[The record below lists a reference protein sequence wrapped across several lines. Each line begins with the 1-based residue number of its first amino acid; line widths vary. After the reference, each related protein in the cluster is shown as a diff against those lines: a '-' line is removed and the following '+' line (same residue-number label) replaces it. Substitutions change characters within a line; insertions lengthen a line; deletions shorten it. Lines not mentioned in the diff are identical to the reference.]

1 MSHGSCLGNLATAGR
16 MAGMARFRVGFKSVV
31 EKVRNTLQGE
41 TIVADWDLVG
51 DVLGGGRN
59 AAAGGGTD
67 REVDGEDGGKG
78 GREGRMPG
86 WTRIR
91 APGEER

>member
-1 MSHGSCLGNLATAGR
+1 

-51 DVLGGGRN
+51 DVVGGGDGGGGN
-59 AAAGGGTD
+59 AAVGGNAD
-67 REVDGEDGGKG
+67 REVDGEDGGRG
-78 GREGRMPG
+78 GRDGRMPG